1 MKKQLKNPYLN
12 IGDLEIMEIDIFEV
26 LKESFWIILGI
37 IIVSILTYIR
47 YVSKKVYYKIKTN
60 KTIYKNDKYDG
71 IIFTTGFNYTLQR
84 HIINHVKP
92 EFVGILTTEQNENNV
107 QWTSVNSEA
116 EQENVQLKHQLEME
130 KLKNV
135 YLLQQVDHHKQL
147 VENYQKQIDQL
158 SKSLDKANAS
168 IQDFAQTK
176 LLEMKGSLSGSSI
189 SQDENNSKDNQG
201 DSEIVSSESNSKPAT
216 NQEAINTKGKKR
228 WWSLSL

>member
-1 MKKQLKNPYLN
+1 MTATVFKNARMVLPGEVVLGSLQVDAGR
-12 IGDLEIMEIDIFEV
+12 IASVDGGGTSALQGIDLGGD
-26 LKESFWIILGI
+26 
-37 IIVSILTYIR
+37 
-47 YVSKKVYYKIKTN
+47 
-60 KTIYKNDKYDG
+60 
-71 IIFTTGFNYTLQR
+71 
-84 HIINHVKP
+84 
-92 EFVGILTTEQNENNV
+92 
-107 QWTSVNSEA
+107 
-116 EQENVQLKHQLEME
+116 
-130 KLKNV
+130 